1 MVTLRPSYSPI
12 LAMVVRGFASVAVSV
27 TDSVF
32 VSSAI
37 PSNFSQ
43 GSCRPIVNPCF
54 CFSDLLKSFEGLCR
68 LLSDCFRGFLESIVN
83 LEHAGGRLRGGC
95 QPLEDFIPPDCAVSG
110 PEVGIAVAI
119 VVVQM
124 RGTDASLQFG
134 QNRCY
139 ALGEVRVSDIETDS
153 NIGEVSGV
161 EDLEDVCRTC
171 DIVLQVFDQ
180 QLYSERAG
188 KGAQMLERSHRELKG
203 PRAPGVL
210 ALAEV
215 DNEEPKGNLLGDFE
229 GARDFV
235 HAIDASGLL
244 RIDDVDAGSTAAA
257 HFVIGIE
264 R

>member
-1 MVTLRPSYSPI
+1 
-12 LAMVVRGFASVAVSV
+12 
-27 TDSVF
+27 
-32 VSSAI
+32 
-37 PSNFSQ
+37 
-43 GSCRPIVNPCF
+43 
-54 CFSDLLKSFEGLCR
+54 
-68 LLSDCFRGFLESIVN
+68 
-83 LEHAGGRLRGGC
+83 
-95 QPLEDFIPPDCAVSG
+95 
-110 PEVGIAVAI
+110 
-119 VVVQM
+119 M
-124 RGTDASLQFG
+124 RSLQFG
-134 QNRCY
+134 QNRCH

-153 NIGEVSGV
+153 NIGEVSGL

-203 PRAPGVL
+203 SRAPGVF

-229 GARDFV
+229 GALDLV

-244 RIDDVDAGSTAAA
+244 RMDDVDAGRTAAA

-264 R
+264 RRVHGEGLGLVRPEPLGEVADGAAVGVVEVLARGEKFDSLGT